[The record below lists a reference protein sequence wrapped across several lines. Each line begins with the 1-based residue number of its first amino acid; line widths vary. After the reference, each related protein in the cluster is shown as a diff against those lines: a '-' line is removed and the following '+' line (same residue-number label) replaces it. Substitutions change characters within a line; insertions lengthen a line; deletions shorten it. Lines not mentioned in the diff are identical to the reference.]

1 MIWSFQFQAIV
12 FVPENFHRL
21 IELLNLQEARAGRG
35 GDRGLISRAFA
46 QPELPLENELLEDG
60 IDEEAKL
67 LNKIRDSFQLDNDQV
82 N

>member
-1 MIWSFQFQAIV
+1 
-12 FVPENFHRL
+12 VPENFHRL

-46 QPELPLENELLEDG
+46 QPELPLENEDG

>member
-1 MIWSFQFQAIV
+1 
-12 FVPENFHRL
+12 VPENFHRL

-67 LNKIRDSFQLDNDQV
+67 LN
-82 N
+82 

>member
-21 IELLNLQEARAGRG
+21 IELLNLQRRG
-35 GDRGLISRAFA
+35 QEGAGDRGLISRAFA

-67 LNKIRDSFQLDNDQV
+67 LN
-82 N
+82 